1 MSDLEEVTMALI
13 PLVKRDHPRWTT
25 NQCKQMATREAKRF
39 MRHFPKKRMDWS
51 KIPEAQCD
59 IISKRIRVF

>member
-1 MSDLEEVTMALI
+1 MSSLEEVTMALT

-25 NQCKQMATREAKRF
+25 NQCKQMALREAKRF
-39 MRHFPKKRMDWS
+39 MRHLPKKRMDWD

-59 IISKRIRVF
+59 IISKRIRAF